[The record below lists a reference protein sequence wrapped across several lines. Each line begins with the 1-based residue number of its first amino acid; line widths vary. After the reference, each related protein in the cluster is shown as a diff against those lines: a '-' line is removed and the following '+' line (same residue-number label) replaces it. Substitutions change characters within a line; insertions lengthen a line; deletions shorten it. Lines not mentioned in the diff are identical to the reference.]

1 MRFRWVLA
9 VDAALCVALSAGCGV
24 KAAKPGQASNTT
36 KTPEELRADKLGA
49 KATEAYKKLVSMVS
63 LERLQKSYREIGSF
77 GSRLAGSRGEAQ
89 LLDYAE
95 SEFRRMGLQK
105 IRREPFPVTVPDPD
119 AQGTLS
125 LEGTTWSTAVYPL
138 WPNLVRTSTCDVQ
151 GRFLYGGDGS
161 LEFLNG
167 KKVKDSIVLM
177 EFNTGDRWRNAAKLG
192 AKAIVFL
199 APITSTRSEAEQK
212 FSTVPLNVPRFY
224 LPAEHAGPLLAAAEE
239 GRTGRLSC
247 RQDWVR
253 KTTANL
259 IAELP
264 GTDPAAAG
272 EPIVLFSFADA
283 MSVVPK
289 LDPGLNAAGG
299 TVAALELAEIYRHYP
314 HRRKVV
320 FVVSGAHY
328 LAMQGS
334 RQFIETRFNTDQM
347 PILLTLT
354 LDLNSGSRGLGG
366 FAYGFYHDYRGETS
380 DPVKTVSRVLR
391 KHAERMAPVLK
402 APSPRVVFSD
412 TPNAQDNRNWQNN
425 IPTRF
430 ACDCENFN
438 LASYNALTVAT
449 IDDGRPLVDT
459 PFDTLDNVNVVNTQ
473 RQVESLACVLY
484 HVLSD
489 TSAKGETSDFKVDLE
504 VSTPRRMSLVGGF
517 AKVEGRVVSYDP
529 KKSFVP
535 DISVG
540 NSIAVSLNANKT
552 MMGVRG
558 DMVMLTD
565 PETGGYMFTG
575 LAPMNSYWKGWGS
588 DYIRPTR
595 LAAFHIDPNTGN
607 IDYAP
612 TAGYAGAA
620 NYPTTFELKT
630 GYKSTPIVVF
640 KCMSTDFFDLVD
652 PQDLKALTAFNV
664 LDAATDA
671 EPENYGFFR
680 DDKDMRYNT
689 ESEETAVMFTRPAL
703 PNQPPPRFKLLM
715 GSGLGEIR
723 LVLTNS
729 TPAQPDGRGYLAYI
743 DKLAEVKGRDAIA
756 AGGLFPSA
764 PLQSAIDIVT
774 INQSRLDKFKKYR
787 IISSGINELQAD
799 AQAEIS
805 EAQTQQENAQWVDA
819 ERHARAGWGYALR
832 AHPVIQK
839 TANDVVNGVVFYLF
853 LLIPFSYFME
863 RLLFANRALSKQL
876 GLSTTIFFTSFLL
889 LRLIHPAFEIVSNPT
904 MIFIAFVMGALSLI
918 VISFILGKFE
928 SSLKALKAA
937 QSGVH
942 EVDIRR
948 VSVAMAAFNLGVS
961 NMRRRK
967 ARTFLTTLTLV
978 VMTFIVLSFTSIV
991 SEVELK
997 DVASDTPAQ
1006 YPGLLFRNPGLD
1018 PLPNATYFQVANEF
1032 SGRGAVGRRAWNY
1045 GSGNAD
1051 KGVLTLQSAD
1061 SSVDMRV
1068 MVGLD
1073 PSEAQITK
1081 PQEALLPGGRFFR
1094 RGDRQVIILPKPVA
1108 DQLKIDPH
1116 EVGEATV
1123 QYAGVD
1129 YTVIGIFDPGALRSI
1144 VDLDGDEILPADFSL
1159 SNNLQIETRSVNDA
1173 FRKFIRFDPS
1183 ECFFMPA
1190 DTAISLGAE
1199 SRSVA
1204 VGMPNAKATK
1214 EALDKMMP
1222 RLRLNIYAS
1231 VPGPDDS
1238 VVVHEFSE
1246 QQSSKGTG
1254 LGLVL
1259 IQMII
1264 ASVFVL
1270 NTMVASVHERTRE
1283 ISIFSAIGLAPNHIA
1298 MLFFAESLVY
1308 GVLGAVIGYFLAQ
1321 ASAKFI
1327 VATGALPG
1335 LYLNFSST
1343 SAVLS
1348 AALVM
1353 GVVIGS
1359 TIYPAKKASKIAA
1372 PALEGDLLDEE
1383 PEGDEWP
1390 ILLPFSISSREAAP
1404 IVAFLADWFK
1414 AYEEYTIGTFVTA
1427 GTTHH
1432 DYETEFG
1439 TAHQVEATV
1448 WIAPYDLGVSQ
1459 HVALRATPTSIPG
1472 ICDLTLVLRRLSGEP
1487 GNWMN
1492 LNKRFVED
1500 IRKQFLT
1507 WRTMAGEERERFG
1520 QPAEEPSPAPA

>member
-1 MRFRWVLA
+1 MRFPWTWVVAA
-9 VDAALCVALSAGCGV
+9 VLVAVGAAGCGV
-24 KAAKPGQASNTT
+24 GAKKAGEAAKSA
-36 KTPEELRADKLGA
+36 KTPEEQKTDALDAS
-49 KATEAYKKLVSMVS
+49 ATKAYKQLVPMVS
-63 LERLQKSYREIGSF
+63 LDRIQRSYEAVADM
-77 GSRLAGSRGEAQ
+77 GSRLAGSNGEARF
-89 LLDYAE
+89 LDYAE
-95 SEFRRMGLQK
+95 QRFRQLGLQN
-105 IRREPFPVTVPDPD
+105 IRREPFAVSVPDPE
-119 AQGTLS
+119 AEGTLTLTDS
-125 LEGTTWSTAVYPL
+125 GVPTQVYPL
-138 WPNLVRTSTCDVQ
+138 WPNLVRTSTCSVA
-151 GRFLYGGDGS
+151 GPLLYGGDGS
-161 LEFLNG
+161 FEFLSG
-167 KKVKDSIVLM
+167 KTVSGSIVVM
-177 EFNTGDRWRNAAKLG
+177 EFNTGAKWQNAAKLG

-199 APITSTRSEAEQK
+199 SPAKTSRTEAEQK
-212 FSTVPLNVPRFY
+212 FSAVPLNVPRFY
-224 LPAEHAGPLLAAAEE
+224 LPIEQAGPILAAAGQ
-239 GRTGRLSC
+239 GRPATLVC

-253 KTTANL
+253 RSSANL

-264 GTDPAAAG
+264 GWDAKAVG

-299 TVAALELAEIYRHYP
+299 TVAALELAEIYRHFP
-314 HRRKVV
+314 HRRKIV

-334 RQFIETRFNTDQM
+334 RQFIEKRLETDQM
-347 PILLTLT
+347 PILLTLA

-366 FAYGFYHDYRGETS
+366 FAYGYFHDYRGETG
-380 DPVKTVSRVLR
+380 DDVKSVSRVLR
-391 KHAERMAPVLK
+391 KHAEKMVPVLK
-402 APSPRVVFSD
+402 APSARIVFSD
-412 TPNAQDNRNWQNN
+412 TANGQDNRDWHNN

-438 LASYNALTVAT
+438 LASYDALTVAT

-459 PFDTLDNVNVVNTQ
+459 PFDTLDQVNVVNTQ
-473 RQVESLACVLY
+473 RQVQSLACVLY

-489 TSAKGETSDFKVDLE
+489 TSAKGETSDYKIDVD

-517 AKVEGRVVSYDP
+517 AKVEGRVVSFDP
-529 KKSFVP
+529 MRSFVP
-535 DISVG
+535 DVPVG
-540 NSIAVSLNANKT
+540 NALAVNMNQNKT

-558 DMVMLTD
+558 DWVTLTD
-565 PETGGYMFTG
+565 PETGAFTFTG
-575 LAPMNSYWKGWGS
+575 LAPMNAYWQGWGS
-588 DYIRPTR
+588 NYIRPTR
-595 LAAFHIDPNTGN
+595 LSAFHSDPATGN

-612 TAGYAGAA
+612 TEGFQGAA
-620 NYPTTFELKT
+620 NYPTSFDMKT
-630 GYKSTPIVVF
+630 GFKSTPIVVF
-640 KCMSTDFFDLVD
+640 HCVATDFFDLVD
-652 PQDLKALTAFNV
+652 PQDLKALVQAQV

-671 EPENYGFFR
+671 SPENYGFFR
-680 DDKDMRYNT
+680 DEKDMRYNT
-689 ESEETAVMFTRPAL
+689 EAEDTAVLFTKPTLGGQAT
-703 PNQPPPRFKLLM
+703 PRFKLLM

-729 TPAQPDGRGYLAYI
+729 TPEEPDGRGFLAYRK
-743 DKLAEVKGRDAIA
+743 DSDVPQGRDDIA
-756 AGGLFPSA
+756 AGGLFPFA
-764 PLQSAIDIVT
+764 PLQSATDIVT
-774 INQSRLDKFKKYR
+774 INQSRLDKFRKYR
-787 IISSGINELQAD
+787 IISAGINQLQDEAKSEI
-799 AQAEIS
+799 AQAQDARS
-805 EAQTQQENAQWVDA
+805 KHRWVES
-819 ERHARAGWGYALR
+819 ERHARAAWGYALR
-832 AHPVIQK
+832 AHPVIEK

-853 LLIPFSYFME
+853 LLIPFSYFLE
-863 RLLFANRALSKQL
+863 RLLFAFRSLSKQL
-876 GLSTTIFFTSFLL
+876 GASAGIFFASFVI

-918 VISFILGKFE
+918 VIAFILGKFE

-991 SEVELK
+991 SEFDLK
-997 DVASDTPAQ
+997 DSVSNTPAR
-1006 YPGLLFRNPGLD
+1006 YTGLLFRNPGLD
-1018 PLPNATYFQVANEF
+1018 SLPNVTYLEVSNEF
-1032 SGRGAVGRRAWNY
+1032 SGHGAVSRRAWNY

-1051 KGVLTLQSAD
+1051 KGVLTLTSAD
-1061 SSVDMRV
+1061 SSVDARV
-1068 MVGLD
+1068 MVGWD
-1073 PSEAQITK
+1073 PSEADITR
-1081 PQEALLPGGRFFR
+1081 PQDALLPGGRFFR
-1094 RGDRQVIILPKPVA
+1094 PGDRQVIILPKPMA
-1108 DQLKIDPH
+1108 DQLKIDPR
-1116 EVGEATV
+1116 EVGKATV

-1129 YTVIGIFDPGALRSI
+1129 YTVIGIFDPGALRSV
-1144 VDLDGDEILPADFSL
+1144 VDLDGDEVLPADFSL
-1159 SNNLQIETRSVNDA
+1159 SGNLQIETKSVNDA

-1183 ECFFMPA
+1183 VCFFMPA
-1190 DTAISLGAE
+1190 ETALSLGAE
-1199 SRSVA
+1199 AKSVA
-1204 VGMPNAKATK
+1204 VGMKGAPATK
-1214 EALDKMMP
+1214 AALDKLMP
-1222 RLRLNIYAS
+1222 RLRLNIYAA
-1231 VPGPDDS
+1231 VPGPDNS

-1246 QQSSKGTG
+1246 QQASKGTG

-1259 IQMII
+1259 IQMVI
-1264 ASVFVL
+1264 AAVFVL

-1308 GVLGAVIGYFLAQ
+1308 GVLGAVIGYFFAQ
-1321 ASAKFI
+1321 ASAKII

-1348 AALVM
+1348 AGLVM
-1353 GVVIGS
+1353 AVVIGS

-1383 PEGDEWP
+1383 PEGDEWS
-1390 ILLPFSISSREAAP
+1390 ILLPFSISAREAAP

-1427 GTTHH
+1427 GTRHG
-1432 DYETEFG
+1432 EFEAEHG
-1439 TAHQVEATV
+1439 VGYHVEATV

-1459 HVALRATPTSIPG
+1459 QVSLRATPTPIPEVY
-1472 ICDLTLVLRRLSGEP
+1472 DLTLVLERQSGER

-1507 WRTMAGEERERFG
+1507 WRTMGTEDREQFGVGE
-1520 QPAEEPSPAPA
+1520 PAPVPA